1 MTIISNNVQVN
12 RSVHNSTLVTMTI
25 NNEDC
30 SDDRQVIMN
39 SLKHFCHDC

>member
-12 RSVHNSTLVTMTI
+12 RSVHNSTHVTITI

-30 SDDRQVIMN
+30 SDDKPVIMN
-39 SLKHFCHDC
+39 S